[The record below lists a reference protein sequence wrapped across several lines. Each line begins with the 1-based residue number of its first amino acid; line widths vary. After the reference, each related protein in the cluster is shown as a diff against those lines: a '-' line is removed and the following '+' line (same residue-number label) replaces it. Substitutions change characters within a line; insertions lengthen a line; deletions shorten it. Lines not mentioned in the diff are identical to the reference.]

1 MTKGRLE
8 AFSDGVIAILITI
21 MVLELKV
28 PHGTDG
34 NALRPLVPVFLTYVL
49 SFVMVGI
56 YWNNHHHMLHA
67 AERINGKV
75 MWANL
80 HLLFWLSLTPFI
92 TGWMGENHFA
102 PLPTALYGAVLLSSA
117 IAYTILQTAVI
128 GAQGPH
134 SNLATAVGSDLKGK
148 LSIAVVRP
156 GDPDGV
162 RESVD
167 LGRALR
173 GGGAAVAGSG
183 SEDRGASYA
192 RVTFATVSHVR
203 VVTSLPNVFSSSTMK
218 TGPFGVGI

>member
-1 MTKGRLE
+1 MYRLSE
-8 AFSDGVIAILITI
+8 RSLRFGGAANGSDSSSRRRA
-21 MVLELKV
+21 
-28 PHGTDG
+28 H
-34 NALRPLVPVFLTYVL
+34 ARPL
-49 SFVMVGI
+49 
-56 YWNNHHHMLHA
+56 
-67 AERINGKV
+67 
-75 MWANL
+75 
-80 HLLFWLSLTPFI
+80 
-92 TGWMGENHFA
+92 
-102 PLPTALYGAVLLSSA
+102 LPTALYGAVLLCSA